1 MRGAP
6 SGLSRR
12 FPSGRAGTA
21 ESGSGRRADFAIEA
35 ENGYFLSLPPAKIA
49 PGRGLTAC
57 LSTSSNAT
65 KICKP
70 DRLLITSSIKIRLR
84 SKPQTRGASHGN
96 ERWASTLS
104 LLRACKLLISKWVVC
119 PPSHKSLSILL
130 HFFFSFPT
138 PHPSISPLSLS
149 VGCVK
154 MSGKPPSSLPCADY
168 EPVFVRGPDSNGLVI
183 TVCL

>member
-1 MRGAP
+1 MRGTP

-12 FPSGRAGTA
+12 FPSGRVGTA
-21 ESGSGRRADFAIEA
+21 ESGLGKEQISPLGPKTVIF
-35 ENGYFLSLPPAKIA
+35 SPP
-49 PGRGLTAC
+49 PRGLHAC

-70 DRLLITSSIKIRLR
+70 HRLLITSSIKIRLR

-130 HFFFSFPT
+130 HFFF
-138 PHPSISPLSLS
+138 HSL
-149 VGCVK
+149 
-154 MSGKPPSSLPCADY
+154 PPSPPSLPS
-168 EPVFVRGPDSNGLVI
+168 PSQWVV
-183 TVCL
+183 